1 MVKTKRVGLG
11 VAALALGLLAL
22 ACGGNSTGPLA
33 PYDPQIVNVT
43 DNFSF
48 QVTSVSNITWTYT
61 YQWQNT
67 GDSATVNQATNGTA
81 GSATLTVLDKNGTQ
95 LYSQSLTGNG
105 TFGMAKGVAGPWTI
119 RVRFTNYSGT
129 IDFNAQKQ

>member
-11 VAALALGLLAL
+11 VAALVGGVLAL
-22 ACGGNSTGPLA
+22 ACGDSAGPLA

-48 QVTSVSNITWTYT
+48 QVTNVSNITWTYT
-61 YQWQNT
+61 YRWQNT

-81 GSATLTVLDKNGTQ
+81 GSASLTVLDKNGTQ

-105 TFGMAKGVAGPWTI
+105 TFGMTKGVAGSWTI
-119 RVRFTNYSGT
+119 RVQFTNYSGT
-129 IDFNAQKQ
+129 IDFSAQKQ

>member
-1 MVKTKRVGLG
+1 MLAVGCSDS
-11 VAALALGLLAL
+11 A
-22 ACGGNSTGPLA
+22 GPLA

-95 LYSQSLTGNG
+95 LYTQSLSGNG
-105 TFGMAKGVAGPWTI
+105 TFGMTKGVPGAWTI
-119 RVRFTNYSGT
+119 RVQFTNYSGT
-129 IDFNAQKQ
+129 IDFNVQKQ

>member
-61 YQWQNT
+61 YQWQ
-67 GDSATVNQATNGTA
+67 
-81 GSATLTVLDKNGTQ
+81 
-95 LYSQSLTGNG
+95 
-105 TFGMAKGVAGPWTI
+105 
-119 RVRFTNYSGT
+119 
-129 IDFNAQKQ
+129 

>member
-1 MVKTKRVGLG
+1 MLKAKRAGLG
-11 VAALALGLLAL
+11 VAAVAAFALAL

-67 GDSATVNQATNGTA
+67 GDSATVNQAANGTA
-81 GSATLTVLDKNGTQ
+81 GSAILTVLDKNGTQ
-95 LYSQSLTGNG
+95 LYSQSLCGNG
-105 TFGMAKGVAGPWTI
+105 TFGMTKGVAGSWTI
-119 RVRFTNYSGT
+119 RVQFTNYSGT
-129 IDFNAQKQ
+129 IDFNVQKQ

>member
-1 MVKTKRVGLG
+1 MFTSKRLG
-11 VAALALGLLAL
+11 GCVAALAATAL
-22 ACGGNSTGPLA
+22 AVACGNNAGPLA
-33 PYDPQIVNVT
+33 PYDPQIVNVA

-48 QVTSVSNITWTYT
+48 QVTNVSNITWTYT
-61 YQWQNT
+61 YRWQNT

-105 TFGMAKGVAGPWTI
+105 TFGMTKGVAGLWTV
-119 RVRFTNYSGT
+119 RVQFTSYSGT
-129 IDFNAQKQ
+129 IDFNVQKQ

>member
-1 MVKTKRVGLG
+1 MVQLKRLRVG
-11 VAALALGLLAL
+11 VAAVAVCVLAL
-22 ACGGNSTGPLA
+22 ACSDSAGPLA
-33 PYDPQIVNVT
+33 PYDPQIVNST

-48 QVTSVSNITWTYT
+48 QVTNVSNITWTYT
-61 YQWQNT
+61 YRWQNT

-105 TFGMAKGVAGPWTI
+105 TFGMTKGVAGLWTV
-119 RVRFTNYSGT
+119 RVQFTNYSGT
-129 IDFNAQKQ
+129 IDFSAQKQ

>member
-1 MVKTKRVGLG
+1 MLKTKRICLG
-11 VAALALGLLAL
+11 VAAIAVFVLAV
-22 ACGGNSTGPLA
+22 ACSNSTGPLA

-48 QVTSVSNITWTYT
+48 QVTSVSNISWTYT
-61 YQWQNT
+61 YTWHNT

-95 LYSQSLTGNG
+95 LYSQSLSGNG
-105 TFGMAKGVAGPWTI
+105 TFGMTKGVAGAWTV
-119 RVRFTNYSGT
+119 RVQFTNYSGT
-129 IDFNAQKQ
+129 IDFNVQKQ